1 MNVNFNEFGMKKLLL
16 ACLPM
21 LMLTACGGPKYE
33 VQDDVVVRSYWTF
46 SFGTRCDTL
55 PGADPVTFKQVS
67 DWLGH
72 DSKRVYFEATPVPG
86 VDVATVRAKRYP
98 LYCDKN
104 DYYYMTKPL
113 HVVDMPSFKTINWQ
127 DNDVWAKDSRCVYY
141 DSLRLDGVDMAT
153 FQVVNRDYAVDKNHV
168 YMDGVVLAEADPATF
183 ETMANV
189 FYYRDKSH
197 VWYFKRMIEGAD
209 PSTFRSIE
217 NTNFNID
224 KSHVW
229 YEERLIAGAD
239 PATFE
244 VLGKTNYCRDKS
256 HIWFRDELL
265 PDADHATFVADY
277 ESFAHDK
284 KGTFTASHRDVDEPV
299 PGDVE

>member
-1 MNVNFNEFGMKKLLL
+1 MKHFVLLIITTIL
-16 ACLPM
+16 
-21 LMLTACGGPKYE
+21 LTACVKGPKYE
-33 VQDDVVVRSYWTF
+33 VRGDVVVRSYWTF
-46 SFGTRCDTL
+46 SFGMRYDTL
-55 PGADPVTFKQVS
+55 QGADPATFEQVKN
-67 DWLGH
+67 WLGH
-72 DSKRVYFEATPVPG
+72 DSQRVYFNADLVPG
-86 VDVATVRAKRYP
+86 VDVATLQAQRYP
-98 LYCDKN
+98 LFCDKN
-104 DYYYMTKPL
+104 DYYYQTKPL
-113 HVVDMPSFKTINWQ
+113 HVADMASFKTICWID
-127 DNDVWAKDSRCVYY
+127 DNVWAKDSRCVYY

-153 FQVVNRDYAVDKNHV
+153 FEVVNRDYAVDKNHV

-183 ETMANV
+183 ETMASV

-265 PDADHATFVADY
+265 PDADYATFVADY

-284 KGTFTASHRDVDEPV
+284 KGSFTASHRDIDEPV